1 MNAFIGDDQESDISI
16 TNLSVQ
22 VSDII
27 KLIFLVIAVFAK
39 YASISLYKYFMP
51 SLIIDDTGVA
61 YPSGLPYCPPLK
73 VFILRLGEDCYF

>member
-27 KLIFLVIAVFAK
+27 KLIFLVIAAFAK
-39 YASISLYKYFMP
+39 YAAISF
-51 SLIIDDTGVA
+51 
-61 YPSGLPYCPPLK
+61 
-73 VFILRLGEDCYF
+73 

>member
-27 KLIFLVIAVFAK
+27 KLIFLVIAAFAK
-39 YASISLYKYFMP
+39 YAAISLYKYFMP
-51 SLIIDDTGVA
+51 SLIID
-61 YPSGLPYCPPLK
+61 
-73 VFILRLGEDCYF
+73 E